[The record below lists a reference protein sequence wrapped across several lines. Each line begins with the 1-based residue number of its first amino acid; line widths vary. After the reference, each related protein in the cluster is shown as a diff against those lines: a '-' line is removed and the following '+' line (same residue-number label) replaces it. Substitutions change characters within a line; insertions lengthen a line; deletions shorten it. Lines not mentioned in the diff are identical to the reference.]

1 MTRFDKLG
9 RVWVL
14 MKANQPSLDVI
25 EDEFDK
31 VFAVNVKSIFHVS
44 SLPYL
49 FPECISSVDNGTVFS
64 SFHTQSYQPRGRGIN
79 DQHRVNWSN

>member
-1 MTRFDKLG
+1 VTRFDKLG

-31 VFAVNVKSIFHVS
+31 VFTVNVKSIFHVS
-44 SLPYL
+44 SLSYL
-49 FPECISSVDNGTVFS
+49 FPELHFKC
-64 SFHTQSYQPRGRGIN
+64 
-79 DQHRVNWSN
+79 